1 MDRIDVEQARRR
13 AKELL
18 RAARAGDADAI
29 ARLPR
34 RHDPIVLADAQF
46 AVARELGF
54 ASWPKLV
61 ASTGWVPAR
70 YGDVDWLRVRR
81 ATFVP
86 FIADRD
92 QVVIPE
98 EGLPSGVVRPGEDV
112 VLDTALRIP
121 LEQAGFR
128 RQGTHVFALADGGE
142 HVAIWIDGDR
152 YRGDRP
158 HRREAQWWVGDPAEV
173 DDELVLL
180 AEQARRSLTHAED
193 QEDLCRVLEPSYLLA
208 ETPQGG
214 SGFGGTLAEWTDR
227 RRMIVDAIDCD
238 GTFLDVGCANGFL
251 MESVVAW
258 CAEAGHTVEPHG
270 LDVSAALVERARERL
285 PQWSDRIWV
294 GDALT
299 WTPPRTFDIVHA
311 LLDVVPMGRRRDL
324 IEHLRTFVT
333 PGGRLVL
340 SQYGTTMPARE
351 VLARLGYAV
360 DGETRAPT
368 SSGNP
373 SVWIEVSGHGTR
385 DRTAAGR

>member
-18 RAARAGDADAI
+18 RSARAGDAEAI

-34 RHDPIVLADAQF
+34 RHEPIVLADAQL

-61 ASTGWVPAR
+61 ASTGWVRVR
-70 YGDVDWLRVRR
+70 YEDVDWPRVRR

-86 FIADRD
+86 FVDERD
-92 QVVIPE
+92 LVVIPS
-98 EGLPSGVVRPGEDV
+98 EGLPSGEVRPGEDV
-112 VLDTALRIP
+112 LLDTALRIP

-128 RQGTHVFALADGGE
+128 RQGTHVFALSDGGE

-152 YRGDRP
+152 YRGSRR
-158 HRREAQWWVGDPAEV
+158 HRRDAQWWMGDPAEV
-173 DDELVLL
+173 DDELVKL
-180 AEQARRSLTHAED
+180 AHQARRSLSHEED
-193 QEDLCRVLEPSYLLA
+193 REDLCRVLEPSYLQA

-214 SGFGGTLAEWTDR
+214 SGFGGTLPEWTDR
-227 RRMIVDAIDCD
+227 RRILVDAIDRD

-258 CAEAGHTVEPHG
+258 CAEQGHTVEPHG
-270 LDVSAALVERARERL
+270 VDISAALAERARERL
-285 PQWSDRIWV
+285 PRWADRIWV

-299 WTPPRTFDIVHA
+299 WTAPRTFDFVHG
-311 LLDVVPMGRRRDL
+311 LLDVVPMARRRDL
-324 IEHLRTFVT
+324 IEHLRAFVT

-340 SQYGTTMPARE
+340 SQYGDSMSARE
-351 VLARLGYAV
+351 MLTRLGYSV
-360 DGETRAPT
+360 DGQTRAPST
-368 SSGNP
+368 RGNP
-373 SVWIEVSGHGTR
+373 SVWIDV
-385 DRTAAGR
+385 